1 MLRELAWSTAFGLF
15 CLSSP
20 AWAQPPAVPEAPV
33 PDAPA
38 ADGPAPAT
46 PDSSRER
53 LAELLGLSGTRAPL
67 TSSPRFVAFEQKE
80 LRAARLLIGWSLPAT
95 LRDPSR
101 FEALA
106 LAISSGSPSRLSD
119 LVKRR
124 RVLRVAA
131 TLETLE
137 AGRVFT
143 IELEA
148 APGCRARELEDAAL
162 ASLAS
167 LIGLTTDPASG
178 GLLADEAREWLK
190 PERRAVVELHPRERY
205 YGSFK
210 PRGPAQHRVER
221 GDTLSEI
228 AERYGLDLAALVKQ
242 NQIDPERPIRPGD
255 KIRLST
261 RRTPLPKLYVVKPGD
276 TLAKVAKR
284 YGVSQKALLD
294 ANRLRERGVRPGQ
307 KLVLPH

>member
-15 CLSSP
+15 CLSTP
-20 AWAQPPAVPEAPV
+20 AWAQPPTVSSP
-33 PDAPA
+33 PA
-38 ADGPAPAT
+38 GDGSGTAT
-46 PDSSRER
+46 PVSSRER
-53 LAELLGLSGTRAPL
+53 LAELLGLGGTRVPL

-95 LRDPSR
+95 LRDAAR

-106 LAISSGSPSRLSD
+106 LAISSGSPSRLTD
-119 LVKRR
+119 LVKRG
-124 RVLRVAA
+124 RVLKVAA

-137 AGRVFT
+137 AGRVFA

-167 LIGLTTDPASG
+167 LIGLTTDPTT
-178 GLLADEAREWLK
+178 GLLPDEAREWLK

-205 YGSFK
+205 YGTFK
-210 PRGPAQHRVER
+210 PRGPVQHRVER

-242 NQIDPERPIRPGD
+242 NQIDAERPIRPGD
-255 KIRLST
+255 QIRLST

-284 YGVSQKALLD
+284 YGISQKALLD

>member
-1 MLRELAWSTAFGLF
+1 MLRDLAWSTAFGLF
-15 CLSSP
+15 FLSTA
-20 AWAQPPAVPEAPV
+20 AWALPPTGSEAPV
-33 PDAPA
+33 SEGAEMAKPDP
-38 ADGPAPAT
+38 
-46 PDSSRER
+46 SRER
-53 LAELLGLSGTRAPL
+53 LAELLGLTGTRAPL
-67 TSSPRFVAFEQKE
+67 TSSPRFVAVEQKD
-80 LRAARLLIGWSLPAT
+80 LRGARLLIGWSLPPT
-95 LRDPSR
+95 LRDQAR

-106 LAISSGSPSRLSD
+106 LAMSGGSPSRLTD
-119 LVKRR
+119 LVKRG
-124 RVLRVAA
+124 RVLKVAA

-137 AGRVFT
+137 AGRVFA

-167 LIGLTTDPASG
+167 LIGVTTAPAPDA
-178 GLLADEAREWLK
+178 GLPDEAREWLK

-210 PRGPAQHRVER
+210 PRGPVQHRVER

-228 AERYGLDLAALVKQ
+228 AERYGLDLATLVKQ
-242 NQIDPERPIRPGD
+242 NQIDAERPIRPGD
-255 KIRLST
+255 QIRLST
-261 RRTPLPKLYVVKPGD
+261 RRAPLPKLYVVKPGD

-284 YGVSQKALLD
+284 YGISQKALLD
-294 ANRLRERGVRPGQ
+294 ANRIRERSVRPGQ